1 MLLLLLPQPPTAP
14 SPVTVSAAACTPFA
28 AVTPPRQRTLPPKPA
43 LSVSPPT
50 APNAVPP
57 KKVLVPIGLGTEE
70 MEAVIMIHVLRRA
83 GAAVTVA
90 SVEPHLQVEAAGGTK
105 LVADTSIS
113 ACSDQIFDLVAL
125 PGGMPGSAR
134 LRDCD
139 VLRKIT
145 CRQAEENRLYGAICA
160 APAVT
165 LLPWGLL
172 KKKKSMIMPTHESF
186 LHKPNT
192 LETGGVCFFLILGLQ
207 LRVEFHF
214 AVYGVIWSR
223 LICSSLSCK
232 ITCHP
237 AFFDKLPTFWAV
249 KSNIQVSR
257 GLTTSR
263 GPATTYQFA
272 LSLAEQLFGESVA
285 KQIAE
290 LLLMRTDDDN
300 AAKKEF
306 NKVEWSVGHHTPS
319 VLIPIAHGSEEIE
332 VVTMVDIL
340 RRAKANVT
348 VASVEKSLEVLA
360 SQGTKIVADILISDA
375 QESAHDLIILPGGTA
390 GAQRLS
396 KSKILKKLLKEQNSA
411 GRIYG
416 AICSSLSILCKQG
429 LLKDKRATAHPFVV
443 DKLKDQAING
453 AKVVIDGKLI
463 TSEGLATVTD
473 LALTIVS
480 KLYGNGRARSVAEGL
495 VFEYPKK

>member
-1 MLLLLLPQPPTAP
+1 
-14 SPVTVSAAACTPFA
+14 
-28 AVTPPRQRTLPPKPA
+28 
-43 LSVSPPT
+43 
-50 APNAVPP
+50 
-57 KKVLVPIGLGTEE
+57 
-70 MEAVIMIHVLRRA
+70 MIHVLRRA
-83 GAAVTVA
+83 GADVTVA
-90 SVEPHLQVEAAGGTK
+90 SVEPQLQVEAAGGTK
-105 LVADTSIS
+105 LVADTDIS
-113 ACSDQIFDLVAL
+113 ACSDQVFDLVAL

-172 KKKKSMIMPTHESF
+172 KKKK
-186 LHKPNT
+186 
-192 LETGGVCFFLILGLQ
+192 
-207 LRVEFHF
+207 
-214 AVYGVIWSR
+214 
-223 LICSSLSCK
+223 

-237 AFFDKLPTFWAV
+237 AFYDRLPRFWAV
-249 KSNIQVSR
+249 KSNLQVSR

-263 GPATTYQFA
+263 GPGTTYQFA
-272 LSLAEQLFGESVA
+272 LSLAEQLFGDSVA
-285 KQIAE
+285 NEVAE
-290 LLLMRTDDDN
+290 SMFMRTDDDH
-300 AAKKEF
+300 AAKEF

-319 VLIPIAHGSEEIE
+319 VLVPVAHGSEEIE
-332 VVTMVDIL
+332 VVTVVDIL
-340 RRAKANVT
+340 RRAKAKVI

-360 SQGTKIVADILISDA
+360 SQGTKIVADILIGDA

-396 KSKILKKLLKEQNSA
+396 KSRILKKLLKEQNSA
-411 GRIYG
+411 ERIYG
-416 AICSSLSILCKQG
+416 AVCSSLAILQKQG
-429 LLKDKRATAHPFVV
+429 LLKDKRATAHASTL
-443 DKLKDQAING
+443 DKLKDKEING

-473 LALTIVS
+473 FALAIVS
-480 KLYGNGRARSVAEGL
+480 KLFGNGRARSVAEGL